1 MGSASIDRSARP
13 FTRRV
18 WFLWLLAHC
27 LTLNTSGDTGA
38 LDLNSTLAGAPT
50 TSSAPSSSNP
60 EARCCSAAV
69 SAPSTRTLA
78 PDSCG
83 WDRTAEWIPT
93 SPPPAM
99 GCATRWHCK
108 PTVSSWWAEA
118 SRNSRAR
125 PDGTLARFHPGG
137 ELDAEFAPA
146 LAPDDSVWALA
157 VQDDG
162 RILVGGYLSRLGDQ
176 AIHGLTRLLPGGEPD
191 PEFSAGAGTEAGV
204 AALAIQPDG
213 RILVGG
219 DFASFDNVA
228 RGGVVRLWPDGSV
241 DETFDAD
248 LTGSFL
254 RVNTIAPQAEGGV
267 LMGGRFESV
276 QGVSRYG
283 IVRLDESGRFDP
295 LFAAGGLGEPHH
307 EVRSIVV
314 AQPDQIWVA
323 GSFWRIANTDAQ
335 HVALLRAQ
343 GDVDPEFHP
352 CGGVSGGVTRL
363 AVQPDGQL
371 LLVGDFSY
379 VNHLRRP
386 GVARLIGHS
395 PSVHQFIP
403 QEMRSQDGVP
413 QLRFDT
419 NPGQRYTVEASPD
432 LETWRA
438 WVSGTFSARSVT
450 LPIPVRFLG
459 EQQSSR
465 TGAALAERSPLS
477 SSTRS
482 SLRCRPGRDRNVA
495 RDGVS

>member
-1 MGSASIDRSARP
+1 MGSASIDRFARP
-13 FTRRV
+13 FTRQV
-18 WFLWLLAHC
+18 GFVWLLARC

-38 LDLNSTLAGAPT
+38 LDLNFDPGQGADDIVRAIVVEPGGSLLLGGSFRTFDTNACAGLVRLGPDGRMDTAFAPTSDGLCNALALQTNGQFLVGGSFSEIAGA
-50 TSSAPSSSNP
+50 
-60 EARCCSAAV
+60 AR
-69 SAPSTRTLA
+69 R
-78 PDSCG
+78 
-83 WDRTAEWIPT
+83 
-93 SPPPAM
+93 
-99 GCATRWHCK
+99 H
-108 PTVSSWWAEA
+108 
-118 SRNSRAR
+118 
-125 PDGTLARFHPGG
+125 LARFHPNG
-137 ELDAEFAPA
+137 ELDVEFGPA
-146 LAPDDSVWALA
+146 LAPDDSVWTLA

-191 PEFSAGAGTEAGV
+191 REFSAGAGTEAGV

-248 LTGSFL
+248 LTGSFP
-254 RVNTIAPQAEGGV
+254 RVNTIALPATGGV

-283 IVRLDESGRFDP
+283 IARLDESGRLDP

-307 EVRSIVV
+307 EVSSIVV

-323 GSFWRIANTDAQ
+323 GSFSRIANTDAQ

-403 QEMRSQDGVP
+403 QEMRSQEGVP

-419 NPGQRYTVEASPD
+419 NPGQRYTVKASAD

-450 LPIPVRFLG
+450 LPIPMRFLG
-459 EQQSSR
+459 EQQFFR
-465 TGAALAERSPLS
+465 TSAVPEASQLN
-477 SSTRS
+477 
-482 SLRCRPGRDRNVA
+482 RN
-495 RDGVS
+495 R

>member
-1 MGSASIDRSARP
+1 MQPRAGGKTDMGSASIDRSARP
-13 FTRRV
+13 STRHV
-18 WFLWLLAHC
+18 WFLWLFTHC

-38 LDLNSTLAGAPT
+38 LDLNFDPGRGADDIVRAIVVEPGGSLLLGGSFRTFDTNACAGLVRLGPDGRMDTAFAPTSDGLCNALALQTNGQFLVGGHFSEIAGA
-50 TSSAPSSSNP
+50 
-60 EARCCSAAV
+60 ARRHL
-69 SAPSTRTLA
+69 T
-78 PDSCG
+78 
-83 WDRTAEWIPT
+83 
-93 SPPPAM
+93 
-99 GCATRWHCK
+99 
-108 PTVSSWWAEA
+108 
-118 SRNSRAR
+118 
-125 PDGTLARFHPGG
+125 RFHPSG

-162 RILVGGYLSRLGDQ
+162 RILVGGYLSRIGDQ

-191 PEFSAGAGTEAGV
+191 PEFNAGAGTEEGV

-219 DFASFDNVA
+219 DFVSFNHHA

-283 IVRLDESGRFDP
+283 IARLDESGRLDP
-295 LFAAGGLGEPHH
+295 LFAAAGALGEPHD
-307 EVRSIVV
+307 EVSSIVV
-314 AQPDQIWVA
+314 AQQDKTWVA
-323 GSFWRIANTDAQ
+323 GSFSIIANTDAP
-335 HVALLRAQ
+335 HIALLRAQ

-352 CGGVSGGVTRL
+352 CGGVSGGVTRI

-395 PSVHQFIP
+395 PSVYQFLP
-403 QEMRSQDGVP
+403 QEMRSQEGVP

-419 NPGQRYTVEASPD
+419 NPGQRYTVAASPD

-459 EQQSSR
+459 EQQCFR
-465 TGAALAERSPLS
+465 TSAAPEATQLN
-477 SSTRS
+477 
-482 SLRCRPGRDRNVA
+482 RDR
-495 RDGVS
+495 